1 MNDVL
6 IIDERLK
13 QLQEEVKMMEQQYGF
28 SEEFQLKEVG
38 NRLKKEDNSKQQTK
52 KQPNRYQNLPHFV
65 QQKEIKQQKMKAQ
78 LSNKWVEIFQEK
90 PSIMQF
96 YDVDRFLPTLQSP
109 YDIQIKPTVPNDEDI
124 YETYIDNLKYD

>member
-52 KQPNRYQNLPHFV
+52 KQTNRYQNLPHFV